1 MGDGGSWLVFPFWSG
16 RDRSQRYLSPGV
28 AGEGSLGEVRDWE
41 GKKGV
46 IPSTC
51 IDFVISQALA
61 SA

>member
-1 MGDGGSWLVFPFWSG
+1 MEGPGWSFLSG
-16 RDRSQRYLSPGV
+16 VEDIERSQRYLSPGV